1 MSLVRG
7 KEYYLY
13 GIKEHGFLYKLRYGD
28 PEPHKTELFSIAS
41 NLDRS
46 DIRGGIA
53 ISSDINTGEI
63 VRFTV
68 YGDWVISVNNSTI
81 LESIEQ
87 LYLSSKT
94 VDEQIEN
101 LLYIAA
107 DLIVNDQS
115 IVKTKLRKMPESATK
130 VKVFAK
136 KDIEI
141 SYCGLDETFKRN
153 CWIEIKQGEITR
165 TLSCYAFEKQTDDFT
180 NPSLLLGAL
189 LEGFV

>member
-1 MSLVRG
+1 MSLVKG

-13 GIKEHGFLYKLRYGD
+13 GIKEHRFFYKLRYGD

-41 NLDRS
+41 NLDRP
-46 DIRGGIA
+46 DIRGGVS
-53 ISSDINTGEI
+53 ISSDINTDEI
-63 VRFTV
+63 VRFEL
-68 YGDWVISVNNSTI
+68 YGDWVIAVNNPVVLGPI
-81 LESIEQ
+81 KQ
-87 LYLSSKT
+87 LYLSSNG

-115 IVKTKLRKMPESATK
+115 IVKTKLRKIPESATK
-130 VKVFAK
+130 VKVFTK
-136 KDIEI
+136 EDIEI

>member
-13 GIKEHGFLYKLRYGD
+13 GIKEHGFFYKLRYGD

-41 NLDRS
+41 DLDRS

-53 ISSDINTGEI
+53 ISSDINTGKL
-63 VRFTV
+63 VRFTI
-68 YGDWVISVNNSTI
+68 YGDWVIAVNNPVVLGPI
-81 LESIEQ
+81 KQ
-87 LYLSSKT
+87 LYLSSNG

-130 VKVFAK
+130 VKVFTK
-136 KDIEI
+136 KGIEI
-141 SYCGLDETFKRN
+141 SYCGLDETF
-153 CWIEIKQGEITR
+153 
-165 TLSCYAFEKQTDDFT
+165 
-180 NPSLLLGAL
+180 
-189 LEGFV
+189 

>member
-41 NLDRS
+41 DLDRP
-46 DIRGGIA
+46 DIRGGIT

-68 YGDWVISVNNSTI
+68 YGDWVIAVNNPTI
-81 LESIEQ
+81 LESIKQ

-94 VDEQIEN
+94 VDEQIKN
-101 LLYIAA
+101 LLYITS
-107 DLIVNDQS
+107 DLIINKLTRNISDES
-115 IVKTKLRKMPESATK
+115 IESDSKTKL
-130 VKVFAK
+130 FAK
-136 KDIEI
+136 DDIEI
-141 SYCGLDETFKRN
+141 WYCGPDNNFKEKSLL
-153 CWIEIKQGEITR
+153 EIRQGDLIKVISSYSFGRQSKEFNDPT
-165 TLSCYAFEKQTDDFT
+165 
-180 NPSLLLGAL
+180 LLLGML

>member
-28 PEPHKTELFSIAS
+28 PEPHKIELFSIAS
-41 NLDRS
+41 DLDRP

-68 YGDWVISVNNSTI
+68 YGDWVIAVNNPVVLGPI
-81 LESIEQ
+81 KQ

-107 DLIVNDQS
+107 DLIVNKLTRNISDENIES
-115 IVKTKLRKMPESATK
+115 DSKTKL
-130 VKVFAK
+130 FAK
-136 KDIEI
+136 DDIEI
-141 SYCGLDETFKRN
+141 WYCGPDNNFKEKSLL
-153 CWIEIKQGEITR
+153 EIRQGDLIKVISSYSFGRQSKEFNDPT
-165 TLSCYAFEKQTDDFT
+165 
-180 NPSLLLGAL
+180 LLLGML